1 MPTAQGEVHQMNNF
15 RNAIRFVFI
24 SSIIS
29 LSVSISCVYAFDKQA
44 ELQAG
49 LKLVEKGNQQAD
61 KGQINDA
68 QITYQEAMEKI
79 LPSVR
84 NLPFKQS
91 VKRDETPREKLGKV
105 LVEDWEKEVTPAEF
119 QLDEATWK
127 VLGLIPADF
136 DLKAAY
142 IKLLTEEVAAFY
154 DPKTKTMHLIREP
167 EKKKGVEAK
176 PKGLLELIMGRDG
189 GFDKDEAQGVIAH
202 ELTHALD
209 DQHYDLDAMMN
220 VVKDDDDASLALS
233 ALMEGEA
240 TMTMMAV
247 GQGDWNGSK
256 ITKTPAA
263 GMDRMMRLLGPLM
276 PLAGGE
282 TARKSPPVMYESLI
296 FPYFQGLVFAASLT
310 NKGGWKALDD
320 AYQNPPISTEQVLH
334 PEKYLGPE
342 FDAPTAIELPELQLP
357 GDLQHVGRSVIG
369 ELTIRIMLN
378 RFGGRNA
385 SIGWDGDTLA
395 VLKSK
400 NDPARLAGIWI
411 STWDTTT
418 DSTEF
423 AKAIRSFSEKS
434 GLKLQ
439 LIEKGPDIIALI
451 GLNDA
456 EAMTLKIQLEG
467 KYKKAEKKFNWQ
479 KIREK

>member
-1 MPTAQGEVHQMNNF
+1 MTIVTVLVLSFVSARAQ
-15 RNAIRFVFI
+15 
-24 SSIIS
+24 
-29 LSVSISCVYAFDKQA
+29 DKKA

-49 LKLVEKGNQQAD
+49 LKLIQKGNDQAEKGKVNE
-61 KGQINDA
+61 A

-84 NLPFKQS
+84 NLPFKNT
-91 VKRDETPREKLGKV
+91 VKRDETPREKLGQV
-105 LVEDWEKEVTPAEF
+105 LVEDWEKEISPAEF

-136 DLKAAY
+136 DLKSAY
-142 IKLLTEEVAAFY
+142 MKLLTEEVAAFY

-167 EKKKGVEAK
+167 EKKPMADAK

-189 GFDKDEAQGVIAH
+189 GFDKDEAQSVIAH

-209 DQHYDLDAMMN
+209 DQHFDLDAMME

-247 GQGDWNGSK
+247 GQNDWDGSK
-256 ITKTPAA
+256 IVRTPAA

-310 NKGGWKALDD
+310 NKGGWARLDQ
-320 AYQNPPISTEQVLH
+320 AYKNPPLSTEQVLH

-342 FDAPTAIELPELQLP
+342 FDPPTAIEIPELQLP
-357 GDLQHVGRSVIG
+357 EPMRMLGKSVIG

-385 SIGWDGDTLA
+385 AIGWDGDTLA
-395 VLKSK
+395 VFQSK
-400 NDPARLAGIWI
+400 GEPRRFSGIWV
-411 STWDTTT
+411 STWDTAK
-418 DSTEF
+418 DASEF
-423 AKAIRSFSEKS
+423 ARAVSAAFAKS
-434 GLKLQ
+434 GVNAKITEDDTDVVVAIGWDDKAANELTSQLK
-439 LIEKGPDIIALI
+439 GR
-451 GLNDA
+451 
-456 EAMTLKIQLEG
+456 
-467 KYKKAEKKFNWQ
+467 YKKTEKKFVWDKKPQ
-479 KIREK
+479 KK

>member
-1 MPTAQGEVHQMNNF
+1 MKYL
-15 RNAIRFVFI
+15 AIVAVVVLSFVKA
-24 SSIIS
+24 S
-29 LSVSISCVYAFDKQA
+29 AEDKKA
-44 ELQAG
+44 ELQTG
-49 LKLVEKGNQQAD
+49 LKLIQKGNEQAEKG
-61 KGQINDA
+61 KINEA
-68 QITYQEAMEKI
+68 QIIYQEAMEKI

-84 NLPFKQS
+84 NLPFKNT
-91 VKRDETPREKLGKV
+91 VKRDETPREKLGQV
-105 LVEDWEKEVTPAEF
+105 LVEDWEKEVSPAEF

-167 EKKKGVEAK
+167 EKKPMADAK
-176 PKGLLELIMGRDG
+176 PKGLLELIMGRDT
-189 GFDKDEAQGVIAH
+189 GFDKDEAQAVIAH

-209 DQHYDLDAMMN
+209 DQHYDLDAMME
-220 VVKDDDDASLALS
+220 VVKDDDDASIALS

-247 GQGDWNGSK
+247 GQDDWDGSK
-256 ITKTPAA
+256 IIKTPAA

-310 NKGGWKALDD
+310 NQGGWARLDQ
-320 AYQNPPISTEQVLH
+320 AYQNPPVSTEQVLH
-334 PEKYLGPE
+334 PEKYLGPA
-342 FDAPTAIELPELQLP
+342 FDPPTAVEIPELKLP
-357 GDLQHVGRSVIG
+357 GEMQSIGKSVIG

-395 VLKSK
+395 IFKSRTS
-400 NDPARLAGIWI
+400 PTQLAGLWV
-411 STWDTTT
+411 STWD
-418 DSTEF
+418 STNDASEF
-423 AKAIRSFSEKS
+423 AKSISAAFAKS
-434 GLKLQ
+434 GRK
-439 LIEKGPDIIALI
+439 IKVSENGPDVIVAI
-451 GLNDA
+451 GWDDNVAD
-456 EAMTLKIQLEG
+456 EMIQQISG
-467 KYKKAEKKFNWQ
+467 KYKKFEKKFNWDR
-479 KIREK
+479 IRRKK

>member
-1 MPTAQGEVHQMNNF
+1 MKYLTIVVIV
-15 RNAIRFVFI
+15 AISFV
-24 SSIIS
+24 
-29 LSVSISCVYAFDKQA
+29 SVSAQQKKA

-49 LKLVEKGNQQAD
+49 LKLIQKGNEQAD
-61 KGQINDA
+61 RGKVNEA

-84 NLPFKQS
+84 NLPFKNT
-91 VKRDETPREKLGKV
+91 VKRDETPREKLGQV
-105 LVEDWEKEVTPAEF
+105 LVEDWEKEISPAEF

-136 DLKAAY
+136 DLKSAY
-142 IKLLTEEVAAFY
+142 MKLLTEEVAAFY

-167 EKKKGVEAK
+167 EKKPMAEAK

-189 GFDKDEAQGVIAH
+189 GFDKDEAQSVIAH

-209 DQHYDLDAMMN
+209 DQHFDLDAMME

-247 GQGDWNGSK
+247 GQDDWDGSK
-256 ITKTPAA
+256 IVRTPAA

-310 NKGGWKALDD
+310 NQGGWAKLDQ
-320 AYQNPPISTEQVLH
+320 AYRNPPVSTEQVLH

-342 FDAPTAIELPELQLP
+342 FDPPTAIEIPVLKLPDQMQML
-357 GDLQHVGRSVIG
+357 GKSVIG

-385 SIGWDGDTLA
+385 AIGWDGDTLA
-395 VLKSK
+395 VFQSKSEAK
-400 NDPARLAGIWI
+400 RFAGIWV
-411 STWDTTT
+411 STWDSAK
-418 DSTEF
+418 DAAEF
-423 AKAIRSFSEKS
+423 AKAVAAAFGKS
-434 GLKLQ
+434 GMNVKITEADTDVIVAIGWDDKAANELTSQ
-439 LIEKGPDIIALI
+439 LSGR
-451 GLNDA
+451 
-456 EAMTLKIQLEG
+456 
-467 KYKKAEKKFNWQ
+467 YKKTEKKFNWDKKPQ
-479 KIREK
+479 KTSVR